1 MSPSKLTLG
10 VVGAIAA
17 AAATG
22 ATAGGVLLRYQRK
35 RGKPDPPRPFE
46 QLDPDRTS
54 TVQSEDG
61 VPLHV
66 EEIGPPDAPL
76 TVVFVHGYALSL
88 RSFYYQRAALREK
101 FGDRIRLVF
110 YDQRGHGM
118 SGASVPGGATIDQ
131 LGRDLYTVI
140 DAVVPIGPIVLV
152 GHSMGGMSLL
162 SFAQQFPELF
172 AAAGPT
178 RSPPKRRGHRAVE
191 PVRVVG
197 VALIAT
203 SAGQLAQVSLG
214 LPALINRLRGPLAPM
229 VLRSARRQ
237 AYLIEHSRRLG
248 RDVAWIIT
256 RRFSFGSADV
266 SPQVVDFINE
276 IIAGTRIETIADFY
290 STLMSFDL
298 TAALAVLAHTDVVI
312 VAGERDLMT
321 PVEHSRAMAAALPS
335 AELVVGPGAG
345 HVVILEQPD
354 VVDRVVADLVGR
366 AAAGAQQAV
375 GRADTDTDTDTDTDA
390 AAGAGS

>member
-1 MSPSKLTLG
+1 VSPSKLTLG
-10 VVGAIAA
+10 VVGALAA
-17 AAATG
+17 VAATG
-22 ATAGGVLLRYQRK
+22 ATAGGVLLRHQRK

-54 TVQSEDG
+54 TIQSEDG

-66 EEIGPPDAPL
+66 EEVGPPDAPL

-88 RSFYYQRAALREK
+88 RSFYYQRAALTEK
-101 FGDRIRLVF
+101 FGDRVRLVF
-110 YDQRGHGM
+110 YDQRGHGL
-118 SGASVPGGATIDQ
+118 SGAGVPGGATIDQ

-140 DAVVPIGPIVLV
+140 DAVVPTGPIVLV

-172 AAAGPT
+172 ALAEPTGAAP
-178 RSPPKRRGHRAVE
+178 RRHRNRPVE
-191 PVRVVG
+191 PVRVAG

-229 VLRSARRQ
+229 VLRGARRQ

-256 RRFSFGSADV
+256 RRFSFGSADI

-298 TAALAVLAHTDVVI
+298 TGSLAVLAHTDVVI

-335 AELVVGPGAG
+335 AELVVVAGAG

-354 VVDRVVADLVGR
+354 VVDRAVADLVGR
-366 AAAGAQQAV
+366 VAAGRPEAE
-375 GRADTDTDTDTDTDA
+375 GRARTGRA
-390 AAGAGS
+390 EAAGS

>member
-1 MSPSKLTLG
+1 M
-10 VVGAIAA
+10 
-17 AAATG
+17 
-22 ATAGGVLLRYQRK
+22 
-35 RGKPDPPRPFE
+35 
-46 QLDPDRTS
+46 
-54 TVQSEDG
+54 
-61 VPLHV
+61 PLHV

-88 RSFYYQRAALREK
+88 RSFYYQRAALTEK
-101 FGDRIRLVF
+101 FGDRVRLVF
-110 YDQRGHGM
+110 YDQRGHGR
-118 SGASVPGGATIDQ
+118 SGPSVPGGATIDQ

-140 DAVVPIGPIVLV
+140 DAVVPTGPIVLV

-172 AAAGPT
+172 AAGRAD
-178 RSPPKRRGHRAVE
+178 RRDAEAAQTSRAVE

-203 SAGQLAQVSLG
+203 SAGQMAQVSLG

-229 VLRSARRQ
+229 VLRGARRQ

-256 RRFSFGSADV
+256 RRFSFGSTDV

-335 AELVVGPGAG
+335 AELVVVAGAG

-354 VVDRVVADLVGR
+354 VVDRAVADLVGR
-366 AAAGAQQAV
+366 AAAG
-375 GRADTDTDTDTDTDA
+375 RA
-390 AAGAGS
+390 AAGAAEAAAGS

>member
-1 MSPSKLTLG
+1 VSPSKFTLG

-22 ATAGGVLLRYQRK
+22 ATAGGMLLRHQRK

-46 QLDPDRTS
+46 QLDPDRTR

-88 RSFYYQRAALREK
+88 RSFYYQSAALTEK

-110 YDQRGHGM
+110 YDQRGHGR
-118 SGASVPGGATIDQ
+118 SGPSVPGGATIDQ

-140 DAVVPIGPIVLV
+140 DAVVPTGPIVLV

-162 SFAQQFPELF
+162 SFAQQFPTLF
-172 AAAGPT
+172 PAAERAGLV
-178 RSPPKRRGHRAVE
+178 PKRRKLRAVE
-191 PVRVVG
+191 AARVAG

-203 SAGQLAQVSLG
+203 SAGQMAQVSLG

-229 VLRSARRQ
+229 VLRGARRQ

-266 SPQVVDFINE
+266 SPQVVDFITE

-290 STLMSFDL
+290 STLMTFDL
-298 TAALAVLAHTDVVI
+298 TAALPVLAHTDVVI
-312 VAGERDLMT
+312 VAGDRDLMT
-321 PVEHSRAMAAALPS
+321 PVAHSRAMAAALPS
-335 AELVVGPGAG
+335 AALVVVAGAG

-366 AAAGAQQAV
+366 AAAGPAV
-375 GRADTDTDTDTDTDA
+375 GRAEA
-390 AAGAGS
+390 AARS

>member
-1 MSPSKLTLG
+1 VSPSKFTLG

-17 AAATG
+17 VAATG
-22 ATAGGVLLRYQRK
+22 ATAGGVLLRHQRK
-35 RGKPDPPRPFE
+35 RGRPDPPRPFE
-46 QLDPDRTS
+46 QLDPDRTR

-66 EEIGPPDAPL
+66 EEIGPLDAPL

-88 RSFYYQRAALREK
+88 RSFYYQRAALTEE
-101 FGDRIRLVF
+101 FGDHVRLVL
-110 YDQRGHGM
+110 YDQRGHGR
-118 SGASVPGGATIDQ
+118 SGPSVPGGATIDQ

-140 DAVVPIGPIVLV
+140 DAVVPTGPIVLV

-162 SFAQQFPELF
+162 SFAQQFPDLF
-172 AAAGPT
+172 AQAERTGLTP
-178 RSPPKRRGHRAVE
+178 RRRGHRAVE
-191 PVRVVG
+191 TVRVVG

-203 SAGQLAQVSLG
+203 SAGHMAQVSLG

-229 VLRSARRQ
+229 VLRGARRQ
-237 AYLIEHSRRLG
+237 AYLVEHGRRVG

-256 RRFSFGSADV
+256 RRFSFGSTDV

-290 STLMSFDL
+290 PTLMSLDL
-298 TAALAVLAHTDVVI
+298 TPALAVLAHTDVVI
-312 VAGERDLMT
+312 IAGDRDLMT
-321 PVEHSRAMAAALPS
+321 PVEHSRAMAAAVPS
-335 AELVVGPGAG
+335 ADLVVVAGAG

-354 VVDRVVADLVGR
+354 VVDHAVADLVGR
-366 AAAGAQQAV
+366 AAGRPAEAV
-375 GRADTDTDTDTDTDA
+375 GRA
-390 AAGAGS
+390 GATGA